1 MPFKLFELGCGSTEK
16 SQIIIDEILRH
27 ESSLEYGPNDLS
39 AGKKRSS
46 VSELS
51 ACVDFII
58 YSFGMVKQIY
68 KKNLVNFQG

>member
-39 AGKKRSS
+39 AGKRSS

-51 ACVDFII
+51 ACVDFI
-58 YSFGMVKQIY
+58 YSFGMVKIFY
-68 KKNLVNFQG
+68 KKNFMNFQG

>member
-39 AGKKRSS
+39 AGKKKAP
-46 VSELS
+46 VFL
-51 ACVDFII
+51 
-58 YSFGMVKQIY
+58 
-68 KKNLVNFQG
+68 NFQHA